1 MHKRNRQGEMGSP
14 CLIPLEGQ
22 KGWSLFPLKRRDIE
36 VVETQLRISLIMF
49 SGNLK
54 CVSTILMKPY
64 SK

>member
-1 MHKRNRQGEMGSP
+1 MGSP